1 MDSIKNNMRLDI
13 LDLEKKYDD
22 FTLKVEE
29 FHSKHDEI
37 IGLVGNNGAGKTTF
51 LRLVLDL
58 ILPDKGQLFS
68 NEKSVNLSEHWKEYT
83 GSFLDEDFLIQ
94 FLTPLEFFKFIGK
107 IYNISDSTLTE
118 RLLLFNSFLNFD
130 LINKKYIRDFS
141 TGNKYKIGIVS
152 ALVTHPKVVLFDEPF
167 NYLDPKSQNQLVSI
181 LKNYNS
187 SEQALI
193 ILSSHDLSH
202 VTELCS
208 RIILIENGTFIKDIE
223 NLDQEYT
230 YKELREYFTI

>member
-1 MDSIKNNMRLDI
+1 MRLDI
-13 LDLEKKYDD
+13 YDLEKKYDA
-22 FTLKVEE
+22 FSLKVKE
-29 FHSKHDEI
+29 FHSKDDEI

-58 ILPDKGQLFS
+58 ILPESGRLLS
-68 NEKSVNLSEHWKEYT
+68 NEKTINLSEHWKEYT

-94 FLTPLEFFKFIGK
+94 FLTPIEFFRFIGK
-107 IYNISDSTLTE
+107 IYNIPDSTLTA
-118 RLLLFNSFLNFD
+118 RLLSFNTFLNFD
-130 LINKKYIRDFS
+130 IKNKKYIREFS

-152 ALVTHPKVVLFDEPF
+152 ALITNPKVVLFDEPF

-187 SEQALI
+187 SEKALI

-208 RIILIENGTFIKDIE
+208 RIILIENGVFIKDIE
-223 NLDQEYT
+223 NLDQENT
-230 YKELREYFTI
+230 YKELKQYFTI

>member
-1 MDSIKNNMRLDI
+1 MRLDI
-13 LDLEKKYDD
+13 YNLEKKYDD
-22 FTLKVEE
+22 FTLKVKE
-29 FHSKHDEI
+29 FHSKDDEI

-58 ILPDKGQLFS
+58 VLPEKGELFS
-68 NEKSVNLSEHWKEYT
+68 NEKSINLSEHWKEYT

-94 FLTPLEFFKFIGK
+94 FLTPMEFFRFIGK
-107 IYNISDSTLTE
+107 SYDISDNTLTE
-118 RLLLFNSFLNFD
+118 RILSYGGFLNFD
-130 LINKKYIRDFS
+130 LNKKKYIREFS

-152 ALVTHPKVVLFDEPF
+152 ALITCPKVVLFDEPF

-187 SEQALI
+187 SENSLI

-208 RIILIENGTFIKDIE
+208 RIILIENGVFIKDIE

-230 YKELREYFTI
+230 YKELKQYFTI